1 MAAKAGSFVEKL
13 VPLLN
18 RGANLAKAQQPRL
31 ERFWAVAKVELAP
44 PGPGDIPKITT
55 GIKQAVSINRIANL
69 SVKEVMLNAAVC
81 FEIFLCYEIGRIVG
95 KRSLVGFDIEGASH
109 FPPIKKS

>member
-13 VPLLN
+13 APLLN

-44 PGPGDIPKITT
+44 PGPSEFPQIVKGF
-55 GIKQAVSINRIANL
+55 KQAISINRIADQ
-69 SVKEVMLNAAVC
+69 SVKNVMLNATAC
-81 FEIFLCYEIGRIVG
+81 FEIFLWYQIGRIVG
-95 KRSLVGFDIEGASH
+95 KRSLVGFDIEGASSY
-109 FPPIKKS
+109 PPIKKN